1 MFVLNWDIIIAR
13 APEVYCATES
23 PATGLYFC
31 PVAQCGG
38 QSGTRFNL
46 RHHFLMQHPKDLVCI
61 LIEGSQPLLKCEH
74 CGLQMPVE
82 DLNGSHHRTV
92 LFQRGWERK
101 RQHAAAVRSQE
112 ALGRSFTAYGEDLV
126 RVEVFKYLGQL
137 IAYDDADIQAM
148 QSNLRNTGVL
158 VSNFACATG

>member
-1 MFVLNWDIIIAR
+1 
-13 APEVYCATES
+13 
-23 PATGLYFC
+23 
-31 PVAQCGG
+31 
-38 QSGTRFNL
+38 
-46 RHHFLMQHPKDLVCI
+46 
-61 LIEGSQPLLKCEH
+61 
-74 CGLQMPVE
+74 MPVE

-92 LFQRGWERK
+92 LFQWGWERK

-112 ALGRSFTAYGEDLV
+112 ALGRSFTAYGEELV